1 MFNTKKKE
9 ATQKKTMGLNH
20 CFFSRLRMTLHLLGL
35 KAKCFSGRYFALHL
49 RTKKKE
55 SEGNR
60 HLDILRVLQS
70 HLYHFLK
77 NKKKESPQVYMI
89 STCRA

>member
-1 MFNTKKKE
+1 MALLVGVFAYPTSLD
-9 ATQKKTMGLNH
+9 TPFFKTLQ
-20 CFFSRLRMTLHLLGL
+20 
-35 KAKCFSGRYFALHL
+35 
-49 RTKKKE
+49 TKKKE

-77 NKKKESPQVYMI
+77 TKKKEI
-89 STCRA
+89 KEA